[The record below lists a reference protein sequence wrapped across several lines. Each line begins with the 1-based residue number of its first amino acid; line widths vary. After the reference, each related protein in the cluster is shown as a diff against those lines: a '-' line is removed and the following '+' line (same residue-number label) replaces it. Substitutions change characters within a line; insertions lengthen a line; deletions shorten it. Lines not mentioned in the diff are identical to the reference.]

1 MNSQIDIY
9 IRKLVARYPGINSI
23 WLFGSRANKSYR
35 EDSDWDLFVFANRE
49 ILTALRQSKGLYDK
63 QIDLLIVF
71 NGTEYEQPWP
81 DEKGIKR
88 GTLIDWKWNVLSSN
102 EATYETVK
110 YKSDEWFK
118 AGMSERKTLKAIKL
132 WPKE

>member
-1 MNSQIDIY
+1 MIGNIEEY
-9 IRKLVARYPGINSI
+9 IAKLVSYHPGIKSI
-23 WLFGSRANKSYR
+23 WLFGCRANNSYT
-35 EDSDWDLFVFANRE
+35 ETSDWDLFVFADRE

-63 QIDLLIVF
+63 RIDLLIVC
-71 NGTEYEQPWP
+71 NGTDYEQPWP
-81 DEKGIKR
+81 DEKGIKQ
-88 GTLIDWKWNVLSSN
+88 GTLIDWKWNELSSN

-132 WPKE
+132 WPKK